1 MSKDLELLKEDEHYY
16 GDVGKKYISASDIK
30 TLNETPNLFRQPR
43 EENVNFLLGR
53 YFHTLMLEPEKLGD
67 FNICEASTRNTKIY
81 KEYFQE
87 NGISLLQQ
95 EVDLLHEPKEVIS
108 KKDVVQE
115 LIYSE
120 GNEFEIPAV
129 KEIHGVQFKGKADV
143 VNHQNELVID
153 LKTTAD
159 ISRFKW
165 SARDYY
171 YNSQAWIYR
180 ELFGYDVIFIVICK
194 KTKTVQIFT
203 CSDKFYEDG
212 ENRVLN
218 AIENYQIFYGDDSF
232 EDVDQ
237 FVEQIE
243 L

>member
-87 NGISLLQQ
+87 NGISLLQK
-95 EVDLLHEPKEVIS
+95 EVDLLHELKEVIS